1 MPKQDSTW
9 PAAICWPSQ
18 DELGGR
24 LSNVQMNRKLMIC
37 CWELWCDLI
46 LNSFPYLSDT
56 THSTSELCFLKAF
69 SAQSWR
75 FAGQGSKGSAPK
87 EKERHHDHRS
97 GGCWKNQAKSAPR
110 KSYFMRTAALY
121 LPQSPAQSWRFA
133 GQGSKG
139 SAPKEKER
147 HHDHRS
153 GGCWKNQAKSAPR
166 KSYFVRTAALRLP
179 PKSRAEGDE
188 VEVGWGSWAEG
199 GQRKTPAAFR
209 SHLHVLTL
217 PDTTHSTSELC
228 FLKAFSAQSW
238 RFAGQGSKGS
248 APKEKER
255 HHDHRSGG
263 CWKNQAKSAPRKSYF
278 MRTAALHLP
287 QSPKTDSRNRKC
299 SQRVLM
305 GWACQCKSQI
315 PTESCWI
322 WLCNVCPWYALV
334 IWTSEPKMWL
344 VCLRTKLLTSAKTLQ
359 AM

>member
-110 KSYFMRTAALY
+110 KSYFMRTAAL
-121 LPQSPAQSWRFA
+121 
-133 GQGSKG
+133 
-139 SAPKEKER
+139 
-147 HHDHRS
+147 H
-153 GGCWKNQAKSAPR
+153 
-166 KSYFVRTAALRLP
+166 LP

-217 PDTTHSTSELC
+217 PYMWIDSWQNSD
-228 FLKAFSAQSW
+228 LK
-238 RFAGQGSKGS
+238 
-248 APKEKER
+248 
-255 HHDHRSGG
+255 
-263 CWKNQAKSAPRKSYF
+263 
-278 MRTAALHLP
+278 
-287 QSPKTDSRNRKC
+287 
-299 SQRVLM
+299 
-305 GWACQCKSQI
+305 
-315 PTESCWI
+315 SC
-322 WLCNVCPWYALV
+322 LV
-334 IWTSEPKMWL
+334 NPDM
-344 VCLRTKLLTSAKTLQ
+344 
-359 AM
+359 